1 MTLAEVLA
9 LHPGDAANAATLAAA
24 LAAAEAKRREL
35 LVIATEAEQVRA
47 AGLLTVDDK
56 KLQQSERDA
65 SQARLAADRIE
76 AILPKLRADLGA
88 ARGREVVEELRAMV
102 PAIVETTAVS
112 AKWWAEEFPKM
123 RATALAGLNAY
134 NAARDARAA
143 FLGKVETAFRSQDV
157 RSAAPNGLGVTL
169 PPETNTPAPLF
180 LFWSCKNG

>member
-9 LHPGDAANAATLAAA
+9 LHPGDSDAATLAAA
-24 LAAAEAKRREL
+24 VTAAEAKRKEL
-35 LVIATEAEQVRA
+35 LSIAAEAEQVRA
-47 AGLLTVDDK
+47 GGLLTVDDK

-112 AKWWAEEFPKM
+112 AKWWADDFPKM
-123 RATALAGLNAY
+123 AATALAGLNAY
-134 NAARDARAA
+134 NAAREARSAFLSKVEAA
-143 FLGKVETAFRSQDV
+143 FMSQDV
-157 RSAAPNGLGVTL
+157 RAAAPDGLGVTL

-180 LFWSCKNG
+180 MFWSFKA